1 MGLITKTAKVKWHS
15 STKKYYESLGYIFT
29 KMGDEFEVKVEDLTE
44 GSHVKIECFCDNCG
58 QKLECIYYNYKRRLR
73 DGKTYCNHCG
83 ILIFGVEKTNKIKL
97 KNSKSFYDWCI
108 ENSREDLLLRW
119 DYELNKCS
127 PNEVCYSSN
136 KKYWFK
142 CLDNPKH
149 KSELKNLS
157 NITTGQQKSSECK
170 QCKSIGQYIINIFG
184 EEFLWKVWSDKNEKS
199 PFEINCFYNKKVWWN
214 CPDNKHEPYER
225 SCSNS
230 IKYEFRCP
238 KCVEE
243 LRNSVIE
250 EKTKIY
256 LEELGYEVKTE
267 YNCSIKIINPK
278 TNYPLPLDNEIE
290 LENEKHLIIE
300 VHGKQH
306 YKIDTYTRTEEE
318 LHQRKLYDRYKRI
331 KCIQAGY
338 EYLEIPY
345 TAFNKEETYKKLI
358 NNKIKEIL
366 ES

>member
-1 MGLITKTAKVKWHS
+1 M
-15 STKKYYESLGYIFT
+15 
-29 KMGDEFEVKVEDLTE
+29 
-44 GSHVKIECFCDNCG
+44 
-58 QKLECIYYNYKRRLR
+58 
-73 DGKTYCNHCG
+73 
-83 ILIFGVEKTNKIKL
+83 
-97 KNSKSFYDWCI
+97 
-108 ENSREDLLLRW
+108 
-119 DYELNKCS
+119 
-127 PNEVCYSSN
+127 
-136 KKYWFK
+136 
-142 CLDNPKH
+142 
-149 KSELKNLS
+149 
-157 NITTGQQKSSECK
+157 
-170 QCKSIGQYIINIFG
+170 
-184 EEFLWKVWSDKNEKS
+184 
-199 PFEINCFYNKKVWWN
+199 WWN
-214 CPDNKHEPYER
+214 CPDKKHEPYER

-238 KCVEE
+238 KCIEE

-331 KCIQAGY
+331 KCIQVGY

-345 TAFNKEETYKKLI
+345 TAFDKKDTYKKLI